1 MGRDVCAWLLSTL
14 FMAPLASAASPGVSD
29 TEIVI
34 GSCAALEG
42 PAKFLGTQTVMG
54 ALAYLKEVNERGGI
68 HGRKVKLV
76 SYDDGYEPEKAV
88 ECFNRLRKDGIFAAA
103 FFVGTP
109 TAAKYVP
116 LVEAEKLPLIGLFTG
131 APFLYEPVK
140 RYVIN
145 VRASYDDESRH
156 LVDNV
161 WTELGYRKIGVIH
174 QDDAFGAAVLGGVK
188 KALAKH
194 DAVPSAEG
202 TFPRNTLDVQRA
214 IDQVRGTAPEAVILV
229 GPYAPVAEIVKR
241 GRRAGWKPLYLTVSF
256 VGTEA
261 FIEAAGADAEGTV
274 ITQVVPPY
282 KSIEL
287 PGVVRYLDAL
297 KKHFPGN
304 KPNFASLEGFV
315 NAIVLGEGLSKAG
328 RELTRE
334 KLVAAIESIGGL
346 DIGMGPNLKLAY
358 GPRDHKGF
366 DQRLRQRGAPGLRR
380 DPQQLEGPRAGSR
393 AVATRAR
400 AAR

>member
-1 MGRDVCAWLLSTL
+1 MDRGACAWVLMTVL
-14 FMAPLASAASPGVSD
+14 MAPATSASPSPGVTD
-29 TEIVI
+29 AEILI

-42 PAKFLGTQTVMG
+42 PAKFLGTQTVLG
-54 ALAYLKEVNERGGI
+54 AMAYLKDVNERGGI
-68 HGRKVKLV
+68 HGRKLRLV
-76 SYDDGYEPEKAV
+76 SYDDGYEPERAV
-88 ECFNRLRKDGIFAAA
+88 ECFNRLRKDDIFAAA

-116 LVEAEKLPLIGLFTG
+116 LVEAEKLPLVGLFTG

-145 VRASYDDESRH
+145 VRASYDDESQH
-156 LVDNV
+156 LVDNL
-161 WTELGYRKIGVIH
+161 WSELGFRKVGVIY

-188 KALAKH
+188 KALARH

-202 TFPRNTLDVQRA
+202 SFPRNTLEVQRA
-214 IDQVRGTAPEAVILV
+214 IDQVRGTGPEAVILV

-241 GRRAGWKPLYLTVSF
+241 SHGAGWKPLYLTVSF

-261 FIEAAGADAEGTV
+261 FIDAAGADAEGTV

-297 KKHFPGN
+297 KKYFPGN
-304 KPNFASLEGFV
+304 KPSFASLEGFV
-315 NAIVLGEGLSKAG
+315 DAMVLGEGLSRAG
-328 RELTRE
+328 RDLTRE
-334 KLVAAIESIGGL
+334 KLVDAIESIAGL
-346 DIGMGPNLKLAY
+346 EIGLGPNLKLAY

-366 DQRLRQRGAPGLRR
+366 DNVYSSVVRQGYAVTLTNWKGL
-380 DPQQLEGPRAGSR
+380 
-393 AVATRAR
+393 ATASKR
-400 AAR
+400 